1 MQTKFDIIR
10 SYTICDGIG
19 IDICDEIMSYIIDCN
34 SILPIQNTIKFIR
47 DETDDEVC
55 IKLYQGCNCLVKYN
69 ILLDEINF
77 ISNEK
82 ILFVNLKVLIC
93 SLIIV
98 NIYTDRHNIYN
109 SIIPLM
115 NTNNILIDVKVDI
128 DNIKLKYELSNI
140 IKNIYIKISSKN
152 SIFPDFIKTDIRK
165 KLNNLENKKHILNN
179 QKLLEKINILKNKFL
194 L

>member
-1 MQTKFDIIR
+1 MENFLIYIYKNFEDIHK
-10 SYTICDGIG
+10 YTL
-19 IDICDEIMSYIIDCN
+19 IINCAHGKG
-34 SILPIQNTIKFIR
+34 IKFIR